1 MTNQLEPDSQRQ
13 TLGSGINFVEII
25 RISLQNWKIILL
37 GFLLGVTLSS
47 LYYLSLTDRYQAVAL
62 ISMLKHPNSSGAI
75 IEQPHELIA
84 RMKVPTT
91 YDPSLID
98 PCGLDA
104 STYRERLS
112 AELQFTLPK
121 GTANLVELALA
132 SPSQIVAIKCISKV
146 VDMIDGSQF
155 KLFNIKVQDMRD
167 DISRLNRAKAA
178 LEKRVLSSDSK
189 FDNSQQMNFI
199 SAQLYFEIV
208 KIEREISNIEALVE
222 KAFQVRTTLVEP
234 VYVSNNIKFKGVK
247 LKLFFI
253 MSLGIL
259 LGFLG
264 ALMMPI
270 SNKKLT

>member
-37 GFLLGVTLSS
+37 GFFLGVMLCT
-47 LYYLSLTDRYQAVAL
+47 LYYLRLADKYQAVAL
-62 ISMLKHPNSSGAI
+62 ISMLKLPNSSGGI
-75 IEQPHELIA
+75 VEQPQELIA

-98 PCGLDA
+98 SCGLEA

-112 AELQFTLPK
+112 TELQFTLPK
-121 GTANLVELALA
+121 GTANLVELVLA
-132 SPSQIVAIKCISKV
+132 GPSEIVAAKCISKV
-146 VDMIDGSQF
+146 VDLIDGNQF
-155 KLFNIKVQDMRD
+155 KLLNIKVQDMRD
-167 DISRLNRAKAA
+167 EISRLKRSKAA
-178 LEKRVLSSDSK
+178 LEKAMLSVVSN

-199 SAQLYFEIV
+199 SAQLYFEIS
-208 KIEREISNIEALVE
+208 KIEREIGAVENLVE

-234 VYVSNNIKFKGVK
+234 VYVSENIKFKGAK

-259 LGFLG
+259 LGFIG
-264 ALMMPI
+264 ALIMPI
-270 SNKKLT
+270 SNKKLN